1 MSGVMDA
8 DNEGALRAKLREK
21 DYHVVFV
28 AAKKKGLLENAKWQQ
43 AAAASGQEGAQA
55 GGAMAMLASFRKAKA
70 KSVVVFSRQFST
82 MISAG
87 LSLVRALDILEK
99 QTDDKKLAEVI
110 GDIRHKVEEG
120 SSLAEAFASHPQT
133 FSELYINLTR
143 AGEIGGVLDETMAR
157 VAEFLEKDMTLKA
170 KVKSAM
176 TYPAVVFIIA
186 ITITLFLLIFVLP
199 TFKSMFEGLGAK
211 LPAITAFVVSLSN
224 AIRNYWYIWIGTIV
238 AVVIVFKK
246 YTATPRG
253 MFQLHTVQLNLPVF
267 GMLNRK
273 VTVSR
278 FSRTLGTLL
287 SSGVP
292 VMQAL
297 EVTGKA
303 SGNKVVEKAVESVRA
318 SIREGESISI
328 PMEASGIFPPMV
340 TQMIAVGEE
349 TGSLD
354 SMLKKISDFYDMEV
368 EATLDS
374 LTSLLEPLLMVFMG
388 VMVGFLVVAMYMPL
402 FVIVNE
408 I

>member
-1 MSGVMDA
+1 MPVYVFKARDPQGKIINSTMEA
-8 DNEGALRAKLREK
+8 DNEQIVRNRLREK
-21 DYHVVFV
+21 NYVVTYI
-28 AAKKKGLLENAKWQQ
+28 APKGKTFNMKDT
-43 AAAASGQEGAQA
+43 
-55 GGAMAMLASFRKAKA
+55 MASFQKVKA
-70 KSVVVFSRQFST
+70 KSLAVFSRQFAT
-82 MISAG
+82 MVSAG
-87 LSLVRALDILEK
+87 LSLVRALDILER
-99 QTDDKKLAEVI
+99 QSDDKKLKEVV
-110 GDIRHKVEEG
+110 GDVRRRVEEG
-120 SSLAEAFASHPQT
+120 ASLADSFAMHPTT
-133 FSELYINLTR
+133 FSELYINLTK
-143 AGEIGGVLDETMAR
+143 AGEVGGVLDETMHR
-157 VAEFLEKDMTLKA
+157 VAEFMEKDQALKS

-176 TYPAVVFIIA
+176 TYPTVVFFFAIA
-186 ITITLFLLIFVLP
+186 IVVFLLVFALP
-199 TFKSMFEGLGAK
+199 TFAKMFDSLGAK
-211 LPAITAFVVSLSN
+211 LPLMTRIVVAMSDAL
-224 AIRNYWYIWIGTIV
+224 RNYWFIWIATIV
-238 AVVIVFKK
+238 GLIIAFKQ
-246 YTATPRG
+246 YTKTSRG
-253 MFQLHTVQLNLPVF
+253 QYNWSKLLLKLPVF

-278 FSRTLGTLL
+278 FARTLGTLL

-303 SGNKVVEKAVESVRA
+303 SGNKVVERAIEDVRV

-374 LTSLLEPLLMVFMG
+374 LTSLIEPLLMAFMG
-388 VMVGFLVVAMYMPL
+388 VMVGFIVIAMYLPL
-402 FVIVNE
+402 FVIINE